1 MAQLLKIE
9 GYATKEIALQQ
20 KPINDILKESEGVL
34 ISFVKA
40 SVKTNL
46 TKLVKKHSK
55 EIDELI
61 AKDQLTTKEE
71 TRLKE
76 LRAIY
81 KEPRIALNKI
91 TTHNSSVLAQASK
104 TSKTVKDELVLIV
117 EPVETKI
124 TKRLDDEDTRRENAR
139 IEKENKEKERKE
151 KLQEIVDTVEADLQ
165 SIIDSTKEF
174 SEIEENLKQF
184 NSVVDIF
191 NESVQIGDTI
201 LQEYDLVYEAMILE
215 KSEAFDNLIKSLTTA
230 NDLEISNKALE
241 VSRLTNERMS
251 ELFDYDYKYKGEK
264 ALGELSIEDYEIE
277 LKCAKFYFRKKHIE
291 LIGLVGNDILKSWI
305 YATDTDLILVSITF
319 DELNK
324 LTDSEFE
331 EKVNHFKSEIEDWN
345 NPKEEVI
352 SGLQEAIQ
360 GNAAYQSNDNYD
372 GTSKEVE
379 VNLKEIGSDV
389 KFKIKDTEVKFEVKS
404 IEKEEYIDIQ
414 EKDFV
419 ITKDAEAIIENN
431 ENKAFNTEDF
441 AIRENVISTVKDL
454 VMGFLYYDRKEDE
467 DLSIEGIQK
476 AFKENI
482 ITIDEVVEIFKTELN
497 DILNG

>member
-20 KPINDILKESEGVL
+20 KPINEVLKESEGVL

-46 TKLVKKHSK
+46 TKLVKKHQK

-76 LRAIY
+76 LRAIH
-81 KEPRIALNKI
+81 KEPRIALDKI
-91 TTHNSSVLAQASK
+91 TKHNSSVLAQ
-104 TSKTVKDELVLIV
+104 TSKSIKVVKDELTLIV
-117 EPVETKI
+117 EPTEDKI
-124 TKRLDDEDTRRENAR
+124 TARLESEEKRRENAR
-139 IEKENKEKERKE
+139 IEREKQETERKE
-151 KLQEIVDTVEADLQ
+151 KLQSIVDVVAADLQ
-165 SIIDSTKEF
+165 SIIDLTKEF

-191 NESVQIGDTI
+191 NESVEIGDTI

-215 KSEAFDNLIKSLTTA
+215 KSEAFDILIKSLTTA

-305 YATDTDLILVSITF
+305 YSTDTDVILVSITF
-319 DELNK
+319 DELNN

-331 EKVNHFKSEIEDWN
+331 IKYNYLAKEIYEWN
-345 NPKEEVI
+345 NPKE
-352 SGLQEAIQ
+352 
-360 GNAAYQSNDNYD
+360 
-372 GTSKEVE
+372 VE
-379 VNLKEIGSDV
+379 VNEI
-389 KFKIKDTEVKFEVKS
+389 EVDLSKKNESVEQVEV
-404 IEKEEYIDIQ
+404 IH
-414 EKDFV
+414 
-419 ITKDAEAIIENN
+419 ENN
-431 ENKAFNTEDF
+431 ENKAVLSNNSEFD
-441 AIRENVISTVKDL
+441 
-454 VMGFLYYDRKEDE
+454 KE
-467 DLSIEGIQK
+467 
-476 AFKENI
+476 AKENLENSI
-482 ITIDEVVEIFKTELN
+482 SLETKISYQEADRYQELFNYLYDLGLTALTEEMQEIERIVLKMQE
-497 DILNG
+497 